1 MTRRHRQAKLRA
13 REALHR
19 ELSVPAF
26 YFPHGD
32 PSEAHTEINV
42 RVHSKWEAL
51 GDMAGTS
58 FEYAERREEV
68 PKIVFDLREVTPQ
81 RNAVVVVSETE
92 GYAVDHYDPSDD
104 FTTTAAVKRL
114 SNSEVANYP
123 APEPD

>member
-1 MTRRHRQAKLRA
+1 MGRRLQKEKLRA

-19 ELSVPAF
+19 ELSMPAF
-26 YFPHGD
+26 YFQNSD
-32 PSEAHTEINV
+32 PSEEPLSINV

-51 GDMAGTS
+51 GDMPGTS
-58 FEYAERREEV
+58 YDYAERREEI
-68 PKIVFDLREVTPQ
+68 PKIVFDLREVTPR
-81 RNAVVVVSETE
+81 RNAVVVVSEAE